1 MKDLN
6 LEIPDLKE
14 LSKHEAS
21 TTNGGL
27 FWLPIAVTAA
37 IIISAVDN
45 FGDIRQGLVDGWNG
59 TPRYV
64 N

>member
-1 MKDLN
+1 MKN
-6 LEIPDLKE
+6 INVEISELKE

-21 TTNGGL
+21 TTHGGV
-27 FWLPIAVTAA
+27 FWFPIAVTVA
-37 IIISAVDN
+37 IIMSAIDN